1 MKNLK
6 KIDPEIAE
14 LIKAEEKRQKETLML
29 IPSENYASFAVMEAL
44 GKVLTN
50 KYSEGYANA
59 RYYQGNK
66 IIDQIEMLC
75 IKRAKKLFGVPFV
88 NVQPYSGSP
97 ANTAVYFA
105 LLEPKDK
112 IMGLSLASG
121 GHLTHGVPKVTFS
134 GKYFTSVQYEVD
146 KNGLINYDSLEKL
159 VLKEKPKLIIAGTTH
174 YPRKLDFK
182 RFAEIADK
190 VDALLMADVSHV
202 IGLIIAGVYPNPI
215 PYAHVVTTTTHKT
228 LRGPRGAIIMV
239 TAKGLK
245 RDPLMGEKI
254 NKAIIPGLQGGPHNH
269 VTAAL
274 AVALKEASKQ
284 SFVLYNRQIVKNAQ
298 VLATELI
305 KKDYELMS
313 NGTDTHVMVIDLRK
327 QQILGNTAAE
337 ALEEAGMVLNKN
349 KVPFDPNPPFY
360 PSGIRL
366 GTPGITS
373 RGMKEKEM
381 KQLARWIDETL
392 RSVQET
398 KNRLRI
404 TIDLERKRSVREKI
418 IKSTESLKN
427 INRKVV
433 ELCRKFPVKKL
444 Y

>member
-44 GKVLTN
+44 GTVLTN

-159 VLKEKPKLIIAGTTH
+159 VLKEKPKLIIAGTTR

-239 TAKGLK
+239 TTKGLK

>member
-44 GKVLTN
+44 GTVLTN

-239 TAKGLK
+239 TTKGLK

-349 KVPFDPNPPFY
+349 KVPFDPNSPFY